1 LYRGWNHE
9 CRRKENLAGSSLD
22 PYDALAGY
30 RVGTPPAIMEPPQPA
45 SPPSPPSFP
54 LNSLRFEKIMVVEDD
69 PIVRRALVIS
79 LQKLEVPVLA
89 VSSCFQANEEQ
100 LKEPADLI
108 ISDLQLPDGNG
119 MELLRQFK
127 KTNPAVEVIIITGFG
142 TIESAVEAM
151 KMGASNYL
159 LKPFTTSQLELT
171 IAQLVQQRE
180 LRKQNTNLKNQL
192 ADESEFSSLLFVSPE
207 MASVQKLIRQVAP
220 TDATVLIEGESGTG
234 KEVIARTL
242 HESSLRRDKPYI
254 KVNCAAVPETLLE
267 SEFFGHEKG
276 AFTGANLKREGR
288 FELANGGTLLLDEI
302 TEISLPLQAKLLR
315 VLQEHE
321 FERVGGTRTIKVDV
335 RIIATTNRD
344 LVQAVASGKFREDLY
359 YRLHVVP
366 IKVPRLAE
374 RQGEVEFLLGKFLA
388 GFARK
393 HHKPVPRLNPMAL
406 DQLCRYAW
414 PGNVR
419 ELRNYA
425 ERAVIL
431 FNGEGELSYADLVPS
446 PAAANP
452 EDPIL
457 GGGPDFPTLSD
468 VEKRLIFLALKK
480 TSGNR
485 NEAANL
491 IGINVRTLRNKLKE
505 YHGSDDDDSA

>member
-1 LYRGWNHE
+1 
-9 CRRKENLAGSSLD
+9 
-22 PYDALAGY
+22 
-30 RVGTPPAIMEPPQPA
+30 
-45 SPPSPPSFP
+45 
-54 LNSLRFEKIMVVEDD
+54 MVVEDD

-79 LQKLEVPVLA
+79 LQRMEIPVLA

-100 LKEPADLI
+100 AKEPADLV

-127 KTNPAVEVIIITGFG
+127 KASPNVEVIIITGFG

-159 LKPFTTSQLELT
+159 LKPFTTSQLELA
-171 IAQLVQQRE
+171 IAQIAQQRE
-180 LRKQNTNLKNQL
+180 LRKQNTNLKAQL
-192 ADESEFSSLLFVSPE
+192 ADESEFSSLLAVSPE
-207 MASVQKLIRQVAP
+207 MATVQKLILQVAP

-234 KEVIARTL
+234 KEVIARSL
-242 HESSLRRDKPYI
+242 HEKSLRKDKPYI

-276 AFTGANLKREGR
+276 AFTGATMKREGR

-321 FERVGGTRTIKVDV
+321 FERVGGSRTIKVDA

-344 LVQAVASGKFREDLY
+344 LVQAVAAGKFREDLY

-366 IKVPRLAE
+366 IKVPRLGE
-374 RQGEVEFLLGKFLA
+374 RKGEVEFLLGKFLDQ
-388 GFARK
+388 FAKK
-393 HHKPVPRLNPMAL
+393 HNKPCPRVSAIAL
-406 DQLCRYAW
+406 DQLTRYPW

-431 FNGEGELSYADLVPS
+431 ASADTELTYADIVPS
-446 PAAANP
+446 QAASS
-452 EDPIL
+452 EDSVL
-457 GGGPDFPTLSD
+457 GDGQTFPTLAD

-505 YHGSDDDDSA
+505 YAGGAGDEAVPEESEAVEK

>member
-1 LYRGWNHE
+1 
-9 CRRKENLAGSSLD
+9 
-22 PYDALAGY
+22 
-30 RVGTPPAIMEPPQPA
+30 
-45 SPPSPPSFP
+45 
-54 LNSLRFEKIMVVEDD
+54 MVVEDD
-69 PIVRRALVIS
+69 PIVRRSLVIA
-79 LQKLEVPVLA
+79 LQKLQIPVLA
-89 VSSCFQANEEQ
+89 VSSCRQASEEQ

-119 MELLRQFK
+119 MELLKQFK
-127 KTNPAVEVIIITGFG
+127 QQNKAVEVIIITGFG

-151 KMGASNYL
+151 KIGASNYL
-159 LKPFTTSQLELT
+159 LKPFTSSQLELA
-171 IAQLVQQRE
+171 IAQIGQQRE
-180 LRKQNTNLKNQL
+180 LRNQNANLKDQL
-192 ADESEFSSLLFVSPE
+192 AQESEFSSLLFVSPE
-207 MASVQKLIRQVAP
+207 MSRVQKLIKQVAP

-234 KEVIARTL
+234 KEVIARSL
-242 HESSLRRDKPYI
+242 HENSLRKDKPYI
-254 KVNCAAVPETLLE
+254 KVNCAAVPENLLE

-276 AFTGANLKREGR
+276 AFTGATMKREGR

-321 FERVGGTRTIKVDV
+321 FERVGGSRTIKVDV

-374 RQGEVEFLLGKFLA
+374 RKGEVEFLLGKFID

-393 HHKPVPRLNPMAL
+393 HNKPVPRISPIAL
-406 DQLCRYAW
+406 DQLSRYNW

-431 FNGEGELSYADLVPS
+431 STGDGELTYADIIPS
-446 PAAANP
+446 QAVSSGDAV
-452 EDPIL
+452 L
-457 GGGPDFPTLSD
+457 GDGQEFPTLSD

-505 YHGSDDDDSA
+505 YQGSAAAGDDSELDEASEEAVPK

>member
-1 LYRGWNHE
+1 M
-9 CRRKENLAGSSLD
+9 SS
-22 PYDALAGY
+22 
-30 RVGTPPAIMEPPQPA
+30 
-45 SPPSPPSFP
+45 

-69 PIVRRALVIS
+69 PVVRRALVVS
-79 LQKLEVPVLA
+79 LQKFEIPVLA

-100 LKEPADLI
+100 QKEPADLI

-119 MELLRQFK
+119 MDLLRGFK
-127 KTNPAVEVIIITGFG
+127 KTHPNVEVIIITGFG
-142 TIESAVEAM
+142 TIESAVESM

-159 LKPFTTSQLELT
+159 LKPFTASQLELT
-171 IAQLVQQRE
+171 IVQIAQQRE
-180 LRKQNTNLKNQL
+180 LKKQNSNLKKQL
-192 ADESEFSSLLFVSPE
+192 ADESEFSSLLFISPE
-207 MASVQKLIRQVAP
+207 MASVQKLIKQVAS

-234 KEVIARTL
+234 KEVIARAL
-242 HESSLRRDKPYI
+242 HENSLRKDKPYI
-254 KVNCAAVPETLLE
+254 KVNCAAVPENLLE

-276 AFTGANLKREGR
+276 AFTGATMKREGR

-321 FERVGGTRTIKVDV
+321 FERVGGSRTIKVDA

-344 LVQAVASGKFREDLY
+344 LVKAVAEGKFREDLY

-374 RQGEVEFLLGKFLA
+374 RKGEVEFLLGKFLDQ
-388 GFARK
+388 FARK
-393 HHKPVPRLNPMAL
+393 HNKAVPRINPIAL
-406 DQLCRYAW
+406 DQLSRYSW

-425 ERAVIL
+425 ERATIL
-431 FNGEGELSYADLVPS
+431 ATNDGELNYSDIIPS
-446 PAAANP
+446 QGGGTA
-452 EDPIL
+452 DPIL
-457 GGGPDFPTLSD
+457 GDGDQFPTLGE
-468 VEKRLIFLALKK
+468 VEKRLIYLALKK
-480 TSGNR
+480 TGGNR

-505 YHGSDDDDSA
+505 YEGGGGDESEIDEPKEALGK

>member
-1 LYRGWNHE
+1 M
-9 CRRKENLAGSSLD
+9 D
-22 PYDALAGY
+22 
-30 RVGTPPAIMEPPQPA
+30 
-45 SPPSPPSFP
+45 
-54 LNSLRFEKIMVVEDD
+54 
-69 PIVRRALVIS
+69 
-79 LQKLEVPVLA
+79 
-89 VSSCFQANEEQ
+89 
-100 LKEPADLI
+100 
-108 ISDLQLPDGNG
+108 
-119 MELLRQFK
+119 LLRGFK
-127 KTNPAVEVIIITGFG
+127 KSNPNAEVIIITGFG

-159 LKPFTTSQLELT
+159 LKPFTASQLELA
-171 IAQLVQQRE
+171 IAQIATQRE
-180 LRKQNTNLKNQL
+180 LRKQNSNLKKQL
-192 ADESEFSSLLFVSPE
+192 ADESEFSSLLFISPE
-207 MASVQKLIRQVAP
+207 MASVQKLIKQVAP

-234 KEVIARTL
+234 KEVIARSL
-242 HESSLRRDKPYI
+242 HENSLRKDKPYI

-276 AFTGANLKREGR
+276 AFTGATMKREGR

-321 FERVGGTRTIKVDV
+321 FERVGGSRTIKVDA

-344 LVQAVASGKFREDLY
+344 LVQAVAAGKFREDLY

-366 IKVPRLAE
+366 IKVPRLAD
-374 RQGEVEFLLGKFLA
+374 RKGEVEYLLGKFLDQ
-388 GFARK
+388 FAKK
-393 HHKPVPRLNPMAL
+393 HNKPVPKISPIAL
-406 DQLCRYAW
+406 DQLTRYLW

-425 ERAVIL
+425 ERATIL
-431 FNGEGELSYADLVPS
+431 AQSEGELTYSDIVPS
-446 PAAANP
+446 QNGGGG
-452 EDPIL
+452 DPIL
-457 GGGPDFPTLSD
+457 GDGDTFPTLAE

-480 TSGNR
+480 TAGNR

-505 YHGSDDDDSA
+505 YAGGAVDEEPEDAKIAVG

>member
-1 LYRGWNHE
+1 
-9 CRRKENLAGSSLD
+9 
-22 PYDALAGY
+22 
-30 RVGTPPAIMEPPQPA
+30 
-45 SPPSPPSFP
+45 
-54 LNSLRFEKIMVVEDD
+54 MVVEDD
-69 PIVRRALVIS
+69 PVVRRALVIA
-79 LQKLEVPVLA
+79 LQKLEIPVLA

-100 LKEPADLI
+100 QKEPADLV

-119 MELLRQFK
+119 MDLLRQFK
-127 KTNPAVEVIIITGFG
+127 KMNPAVEVIIITGFG

-151 KMGASNYL
+151 KVGASNYL
-159 LKPFTTSQLELT
+159 LKPFTASQLELT
-171 IAQLVQQRE
+171 IAQIAQQRE

-207 MASVQKLIRQVAP
+207 MAQVQKLIKQVAP

-242 HESSLRRDKPYI
+242 HENSLRKDRPYI
-254 KVNCAAVPETLLE
+254 KVNCAAVPENLLE

-276 AFTGANLKREGR
+276 AFTGATMKREGR

-302 TEISLPLQAKLLR
+302 TEISLSLQAKLLR

-321 FERVGGTRTIKVDV
+321 FERVGGTRTIKVDA

-344 LVQAVASGKFREDLY
+344 LVQAVAAGKFREDLY

-366 IKVPRLAE
+366 IKVPRLAD
-374 RQGEVEFLLGKFLA
+374 RKGEVEFLLGKFLDQ
-388 GFARK
+388 FAKK
-393 HHKPVPRLNPMAL
+393 HNKPVPRISAIAL
-406 DQLCRYAW
+406 DQLTRYAW

-431 FNGEGELSYADLVPS
+431 AAPDGELTYADFVPNQAARSDDSVLGDGEG
-446 PAAANP
+446 
-452 EDPIL
+452 
-457 GGGPDFPTLSD
+457 FPTLSD
-468 VEKRLIFLALKK
+468 VEKRLILLALKK
-480 TSGNR
+480 TGGNR

-505 YHGSDDDDSA
+505 YQGGPVADEAEAVEQSEATAEK

>member
-1 LYRGWNHE
+1 
-9 CRRKENLAGSSLD
+9 
-22 PYDALAGY
+22 
-30 RVGTPPAIMEPPQPA
+30 
-45 SPPSPPSFP
+45 
-54 LNSLRFEKIMVVEDD
+54 MVVEDD

-79 LQKLEVPVLA
+79 LQRMEIPVLA

-100 LKEPADLI
+100 HKEPADLV

-127 KTNPAVEVIIITGFG
+127 KTNPSVEVIIITGFG

-159 LKPFTTSQLELT
+159 LKPFTTSQLELA
-171 IAQLVQQRE
+171 IAQIAQQRE
-180 LRKQNTNLKNQL
+180 LRKQNTNLKAQL
-192 ADESEFSSLLFVSPE
+192 ADESEFSSLLAVSAE
-207 MASVQKLIRQVAP
+207 MNLVQKLILQVAP

-234 KEVIARTL
+234 KEVIARAL
-242 HESSLRRDKPYI
+242 HEKSLRKDKPYI
-254 KVNCAAVPETLLE
+254 KVNCAAMPENLLE

-276 AFTGANLKREGR
+276 AFTGATMKREGR

-321 FERVGGTRTIKVDV
+321 FERVGGSRTIKVDA

-374 RQGEVEFLLGKFLA
+374 RKGEVEFLLGKFLEQ
-388 GFARK
+388 FAHK
-393 HHKPVPRLNPMAL
+393 HNKPVPRVSPIAL
-406 DQLCRYAW
+406 DQLTRYAW

-431 FNGEGELSYADLVPS
+431 APEGGELTYADIVPS
-446 PAAANP
+446 QSSNS
-452 EDPIL
+452 EDSVL
-457 GGGPDFPTLSD
+457 GDGQKFPTLAE
-468 VEKRLIFLALKK
+468 VEKRLIYLALKK
-480 TSGNR
+480 TAGNR
-485 NEAANL
+485 NEAASL

-505 YHGSDDDDSA
+505 YEGGSADDVADVDEPAREPVGK

>member
-1 LYRGWNHE
+1 
-9 CRRKENLAGSSLD
+9 
-22 PYDALAGY
+22 
-30 RVGTPPAIMEPPQPA
+30 
-45 SPPSPPSFP
+45 
-54 LNSLRFEKIMVVEDD
+54 MVVEDD

-79 LQKLEVPVLA
+79 LQKLEIPVLA

-100 LKEPADLI
+100 QKEPADLI
-108 ISDLQLPDGNG
+108 ISDLQLPDGSG
-119 MELLRQFK
+119 MDLLKRFK
-127 KTNPAVEVIIITGFG
+127 SMNKAVEIIIITGFG

-151 KMGASNYL
+151 NMGASNYL
-159 LKPFTTSQLELT
+159 LKPFTTSQLELA
-171 IAQLVQQRE
+171 IAQIAQQRE

-192 ADESEFSSLLFVSPE
+192 AQESEFSSLLFVSPE
-207 MASVQKLIRQVAP
+207 MNSVQKLIKQVAP

-234 KEVIARTL
+234 KEVIAHAL
-242 HESSLRRDKPYI
+242 HESSLRRDNPYI
-254 KVNCAAVPETLLE
+254 KVNCAAVPENLLE

-276 AFTGANLKREGR
+276 AFTGATMKREGR
-288 FELANGGTLLLDEI
+288 FEMANGGTLLLDEI

-321 FERVGGTRTIKVDV
+321 FERVGGSRTIKVDA

-344 LVQAVASGKFREDLY
+344 LAQAVATGKFREDLY

-374 RQGEVEFLLGKFLA
+374 RKGEVEFLLGKFLD

-393 HHKPVPRLNPMAL
+393 HNKPVPRVSPIAM
-406 DQLCRYAW
+406 DQLCRYSW

-431 FNGEGELSYADLVPS
+431 STNDGELTYADIIPS
-446 PAAANP
+446 QAVSS
-452 EDPIL
+452 EDAVL
-457 GGGPDFPTLSD
+457 GDGQTFPTLEE
-468 VEKRLIFLALKK
+468 VEKRLIYLALKK

-485 NEAANL
+485 NEAASL

-505 YHGSDDDDSA
+505 YEGATSSDDESELEAQPQETVGK

>member
-1 LYRGWNHE
+1 
-9 CRRKENLAGSSLD
+9 
-22 PYDALAGY
+22 
-30 RVGTPPAIMEPPQPA
+30 
-45 SPPSPPSFP
+45 
-54 LNSLRFEKIMVVEDD
+54 MVVEDD

-79 LQKLEVPVLA
+79 LQRLEIPVLA

-100 LKEPADLI
+100 QKEPADLV

-127 KTNPAVEVIIITGFG
+127 KANPAVEVIIITGFG

-151 KMGASNYL
+151 KVGASNYL
-159 LKPFTTSQLELT
+159 LKPFTSSQLELT
-171 IAQLVQQRE
+171 IVQIAQQRE
-180 LRKQNTNLKNQL
+180 LRKQNTNLKKQL

-207 MASVQKLIRQVAP
+207 MATVHKLIKQVAP

-234 KEVIARTL
+234 KEVIARSL
-242 HESSLRRDKPYI
+242 HEASLRKEKPYI

-276 AFTGANLKREGR
+276 AFTGATMKREGR

-321 FERVGGTRTIKVDV
+321 FERVGGSRTIKVDT

-374 RQGEVEFLLGKFLA
+374 RKGEVEFLLEKFLDQ
-388 GFARK
+388 FAKK
-393 HHKPVPRLNPMAL
+393 HNKSVPRVSSIAL
-406 DQLCRYAW
+406 DQLSRYHW

-431 FNGEGELSYADLVPS
+431 ATDDKELTYSDIVPS
-446 PAAANP
+446 HATSSQ
-452 EDPIL
+452 DSVL
-457 GGGPDFPTLSD
+457 GDGHEFPTLNE

-505 YHGSDDDDSA
+505 YQGAEDSDDESATDEHSQEAVGK

>member
-1 LYRGWNHE
+1 M
-9 CRRKENLAGSSLD
+9 D
-22 PYDALAGY
+22 
-30 RVGTPPAIMEPPQPA
+30 
-45 SPPSPPSFP
+45 
-54 LNSLRFEKIMVVEDD
+54 
-69 PIVRRALVIS
+69 
-79 LQKLEVPVLA
+79 
-89 VSSCFQANEEQ
+89 
-100 LKEPADLI
+100 
-108 ISDLQLPDGNG
+108 
-119 MELLRQFK
+119 LLRGFK
-127 KTNPAVEVIIITGFG
+127 KVNPAVEVIIITGFG

-151 KMGASNYL
+151 KVGASNYL
-159 LKPFTTSQLELT
+159 LKPFTASQLELT
-171 IAQLVQQRE
+171 IAQIAQQRE

-207 MASVQKLIRQVAP
+207 MGSVQKLIKQVAP

-234 KEVIARTL
+234 KEVIARSL
-242 HESSLRRDKPYI
+242 HENSLRKDKPYI
-254 KVNCAAVPETLLE
+254 KVNCAAVPENLLE

-276 AFTGANLKREGR
+276 AFTGATMKREGR

-321 FERVGGTRTIKVDV
+321 FERVGGTRTIKVDA

-344 LVQAVASGKFREDLY
+344 LVQAVAAGKFREDLY

-366 IKVPRLAE
+366 IKVPRLAD
-374 RQGEVEFLLGKFLA
+374 RKGEVEFLLGKFLDQ
-388 GFARK
+388 FAKK
-393 HHKPVPRLNPMAL
+393 HNKAMPRISAIAL
-406 DQLCRYAW
+406 DQLGRYPW

-431 FNGEGELSYADLVPS
+431 AASDGELSYSDIVPNHAVQS
-446 PAAANP
+446 
-452 EDPIL
+452 EDSVL
-457 GGGPDFPTLSD
+457 GDGAGFPTLGE
-468 VEKRLIFLALKK
+468 VEKRLILLALKK

-505 YHGSDDDDSA
+505 YQGADAIGEDAESNDQTQPVVEK

>member
-1 LYRGWNHE
+1 
-9 CRRKENLAGSSLD
+9 
-22 PYDALAGY
+22 
-30 RVGTPPAIMEPPQPA
+30 
-45 SPPSPPSFP
+45 
-54 LNSLRFEKIMVVEDD
+54 MVVEDD
-69 PIVRRALVIS
+69 PVVRRALVVS
-79 LQKLEVPVLA
+79 LQKFELPVLA

-100 LKEPADLI
+100 AKEPADLV

-119 MELLRQFK
+119 LDLLRGFK
-127 KTNPAVEVIIITGFG
+127 KTHPNVEVIIITGFG

-159 LKPFTTSQLELT
+159 LKPFTASQLELAIIQ
-171 IAQLVQQRE
+171 IAQQRE
-180 LRKQNTNLKNQL
+180 LRKQNSNLKKQL
-192 ADESEFSSLLFVSPE
+192 ADESEFSSLLFTSPE
-207 MASVQKLIRQVAP
+207 MASVQKLIKQVAP

-242 HESSLRRDKPYI
+242 HETSLRKDKPYI
-254 KVNCAAVPETLLE
+254 KVNCAAVPENLLE

-276 AFTGANLKREGR
+276 SFTGATMKREGR

-321 FERVGGTRTIKVDV
+321 FERVGGTRTIKVDA

-344 LVQAVASGKFREDLY
+344 LVKAVAEGRFREDLY

-366 IKVPRLAE
+366 IKVPRLAD
-374 RQGEVEFLLGKFLA
+374 RKGEVEFLLGKFLDQ
-388 GFARK
+388 FAVK
-393 HHKPVPRLNPMAL
+393 HNKAVPRINPIAL
-406 DQLCRYAW
+406 DQLTRYSW

-431 FNGEGELSYADLVPS
+431 ATSDGELSYSDIIPS
-446 PAAANP
+446 QGAPSG
-452 EDPIL
+452 DPIL
-457 GGGPDFPTLSD
+457 GDGDHFPTLGE
-468 VEKRLIFLALKK
+468 VEKRLIYLALKK
-480 TSGNR
+480 TAGNR

-505 YHGSDDDDSA
+505 YEGGSGDEADAEDVKEAVGK

>member
-1 LYRGWNHE
+1 
-9 CRRKENLAGSSLD
+9 
-22 PYDALAGY
+22 
-30 RVGTPPAIMEPPQPA
+30 
-45 SPPSPPSFP
+45 
-54 LNSLRFEKIMVVEDD
+54 MVVEDD
-69 PIVRRALVIS
+69 PAVRRALVLS
-79 LQKLEVPVLA
+79 LQNLEIPVLA
-89 VSSCFQANEEQ
+89 VSSCLQALEEQ
-100 LKEPADLI
+100 QKEPADLV

-119 MELLRQFK
+119 MDLLKQFK

-151 KMGASNYL
+151 KVGASNYL
-159 LKPFTTSQLELT
+159 LKPFTSSQLELT
-171 IAQLVQQRE
+171 IMQIAQQRE
-180 LRKQNTNLKNQL
+180 LRKQNTNLKKQL

-207 MASVQKLIRQVAP
+207 MTTVQKLIKQVAP

-234 KEVIARTL
+234 KEVIARSL
-242 HESSLRRDKPYI
+242 HEASLRKEKPYI

-276 AFTGANLKREGR
+276 AFTGATMKREGR

-321 FERVGGTRTIKVDV
+321 FERVGGSRTIKVDT

-344 LVQAVASGKFREDLY
+344 LVQAVAAGKFREDLY

-374 RQGEVEFLLGKFLA
+374 RKGEVEFLLEKFLDQ
-388 GFARK
+388 FAKK
-393 HHKPVPRLNPMAL
+393 HNKAVPRVSSIAL
-406 DQLCRYAW
+406 DQLSRYHW

-431 FNGEGELSYADLVPS
+431 ATDDKELTYSDIVPTHATGS
-446 PAAANP
+446 Q
-452 EDPIL
+452 DSVL
-457 GGGPDFPTLSD
+457 GDGQEFPTLGE

-505 YHGSDDDDSA
+505 YQGAEGSEDESAADEQSEEAVGK

>member
-1 LYRGWNHE
+1 
-9 CRRKENLAGSSLD
+9 
-22 PYDALAGY
+22 
-30 RVGTPPAIMEPPQPA
+30 
-45 SPPSPPSFP
+45 
-54 LNSLRFEKIMVVEDD
+54 MVVEDD

-79 LQKLEVPVLA
+79 LQRMEIPVLA

-100 LKEPADLI
+100 HKEPADLV
-108 ISDLQLPDGNG
+108 ISDLQLPDGSG

-127 KTNPAVEVIIITGFG
+127 KASPNVEVIIITGFG

-159 LKPFTTSQLELT
+159 LKPFTTSQLELA
-171 IAQLVQQRE
+171 IAQIAQQRE
-180 LRKQNTNLKNQL
+180 LRKQNTNLKAQL
-192 ADESEFSSLLFVSPE
+192 ADESEFSSLLAVSAE
-207 MASVQKLIRQVAP
+207 MNQVQKLILQVAP

-234 KEVIARTL
+234 KEVIARAL
-242 HESSLRRDKPYI
+242 HEKSLRKDKPYI
-254 KVNCAAVPETLLE
+254 KVNCAAVPENLLE

-276 AFTGANLKREGR
+276 AFTGATMKREGR

-321 FERVGGTRTIKVDV
+321 FERVGGSRTIKVDA

-344 LVQAVASGKFREDLY
+344 LVQAVAAGKFREDLY

-366 IKVPRLAE
+366 IKVPRLAD
-374 RQGEVEFLLGKFLA
+374 RKGEVEFLLGKFLEQ
-388 GFARK
+388 FANK
-393 HHKPVPRLNPMAL
+393 HNKPVPRVSPIAL
-406 DQLCRYAW
+406 DQLCRYSW

-431 FNGEGELSYADLVPS
+431 ASSDGELTYADIVPS
-446 PAAANP
+446 QAGNS
-452 EDPIL
+452 EDSVL
-457 GGGPDFPTLSD
+457 GDGQKFPTLGE
-468 VEKRLIFLALKK
+468 VEKRLIYLALKK
-480 TSGNR
+480 TNGNR
-485 NEAANL
+485 NEAASL

-505 YHGSDDDDSA
+505 YEGSSGSDEGADIDEPSREPVGK

>member
-1 LYRGWNHE
+1 
-9 CRRKENLAGSSLD
+9 
-22 PYDALAGY
+22 
-30 RVGTPPAIMEPPQPA
+30 
-45 SPPSPPSFP
+45 
-54 LNSLRFEKIMVVEDD
+54 MVVEDD
-69 PIVRRALVIS
+69 PAVRRALVLS
-79 LQKLEVPVLA
+79 LQNLEIPVLA
-89 VSSCFQANEEQ
+89 VSSCLQALEEQ
-100 LKEPADLI
+100 QKEPADLV

-119 MELLRQFK
+119 MDLLKQFK

-151 KMGASNYL
+151 KVGASNYL
-159 LKPFTTSQLELT
+159 LKPFTSSQLELT
-171 IAQLVQQRE
+171 IVQIAQQRE
-180 LRKQNTNLKNQL
+180 LRKQNTNLKKQL

-207 MASVQKLIRQVAP
+207 MATVHKLIKQVAP

-234 KEVIARTL
+234 KEVIARSL
-242 HESSLRRDKPYI
+242 HEASLRKEKPYI

-276 AFTGANLKREGR
+276 AFTGATMKREGR

-321 FERVGGTRTIKVDV
+321 FERVGGSRTIKVDT

-374 RQGEVEFLLGKFLA
+374 RKGEVEFLLEKFLDQ
-388 GFARK
+388 FAKK
-393 HHKPVPRLNPMAL
+393 HNKSVPRVSSIAL
-406 DQLCRYAW
+406 DQLSRYHW

-431 FNGEGELSYADLVPS
+431 ATDDKELTYSDIVPS
-446 PAAANP
+446 HATSSQ
-452 EDPIL
+452 DSVL
-457 GGGPDFPTLSD
+457 GDGHEFPTLNE
-468 VEKRLIFLALKK
+468 VEPPVIAMKPP
-480 TSGNR
+480 T
-485 NEAANL
+485 
-491 IGINVRTLRNKLKE
+491 
-505 YHGSDDDDSA
+505 

>member
-1 LYRGWNHE
+1 
-9 CRRKENLAGSSLD
+9 
-22 PYDALAGY
+22 
-30 RVGTPPAIMEPPQPA
+30 
-45 SPPSPPSFP
+45 
-54 LNSLRFEKIMVVEDD
+54 LNALRFEKIMVVEDD
-69 PIVRRALVIS
+69 PVVRRALVIS
-79 LQKLEVPVLA
+79 LQKLEIPVLA
-89 VSSCFQANEEQ
+89 VSSCLQAIEEQ
-100 LKEPADLI
+100 QKEPADLV

-119 MELLRQFK
+119 MDLLRQFK
-127 KTNPAVEVIIITGFG
+127 KINAAVEVIIITGFG

-151 KMGASNYL
+151 KVGASTYL
-159 LKPFTTSQLELT
+159 LKPFTSSQLELT
-171 IAQLVQQRE
+171 IAQIAQQRE
-180 LRKQNTNLKNQL
+180 LRKQNINLKKQL
-192 ADESEFSSLLFVSPE
+192 ADESEFSSLLFISPE
-207 MASVQKLIRQVAP
+207 MERVQKLIKQVAP
-220 TDATVLIEGESGTG
+220 TDATVLLEGESGTG
-234 KEVIARTL
+234 KEVIARAL
-242 HESSLRRDKPYI
+242 HESSLRKDKPYI

-276 AFTGANLKREGR
+276 AFTGATMKREGR

-321 FERVGGTRTIKVDV
+321 FERVGGSRTIKVDT

-344 LVQAVASGKFREDLY
+344 LVQAVAVGKFREDLY

-374 RQGEVEFLLGKFLA
+374 RKGEVEFLLNKFLDQ
-388 GFARK
+388 FAKK
-393 HHKPVPRLNPMAL
+393 HNKPLPVISAIAL
-406 DQLCRYAW
+406 DQLSRYSW

-431 FNGEGELSYADLVPS
+431 ATNEGELTYGDIVPT
-446 PAAANP
+446 PVETAV
-452 EDPIL
+452 DPVM
-457 GGGPDFPTLSD
+457 GDGKEFPTLGE
-468 VEKRLIFLALKK
+468 VEKRLIYLALKK

-505 YHGSDDDDSA
+505 YEGANASDDESGADEPSQATVQK

>member
-1 LYRGWNHE
+1 
-9 CRRKENLAGSSLD
+9 
-22 PYDALAGY
+22 
-30 RVGTPPAIMEPPQPA
+30 
-45 SPPSPPSFP
+45 
-54 LNSLRFEKIMVVEDD
+54 MVVEDD
-69 PIVRRALVIS
+69 PVVRRALVIS
-79 LQKLEVPVLA
+79 LQKQEIPVLA
-89 VSSCFQANEEQ
+89 VSSCFQASEEQ
-100 LKEPADLI
+100 QKEPADLI
-108 ISDLQLPDGNG
+108 ISDLQLPDGSG
-119 MELLRQFK
+119 LELLRQFK

-159 LKPFTTSQLELT
+159 LKPFTSSQLELT
-171 IAQLVQQRE
+171 IAQLAQQRE

-192 ADESEFSSLLFVSPE
+192 ADESEFSSLLYTSPE
-207 MASVQKLIRQVAP
+207 MDRVQKLIKQVAP

-234 KEVIARTL
+234 KEVIARAL
-242 HESSLRRDKPYI
+242 HEKSLRKDKPYI
-254 KVNCAAVPETLLE
+254 KVNCAAVPENLLE

-276 AFTGANLKREGR
+276 AFTGATMKREGR

-321 FERVGGTRTIKVDV
+321 FERVGGSRTIKVDA

-374 RQGEVEFLLGKFLA
+374 RKGEVEFLLAKFLEQ
-388 GFARK
+388 FAKK
-393 HHKPVPRLNPMAL
+393 HNKPTPKISPIAV
-406 DQLCRYAW
+406 DQLCRYNW

-431 FNGEGELSYADLVPS
+431 STTDGELTYADIIPS
-446 PAAANP
+446 QAVSS
-452 EDPIL
+452 EDSVL
-457 GGGPDFPTLSD
+457 GDGQEFPTLGE

-480 TSGNR
+480 TNGNR

-505 YHGSDDDDSA
+505 YQGSSSGEDESELDEQSQEAVRK